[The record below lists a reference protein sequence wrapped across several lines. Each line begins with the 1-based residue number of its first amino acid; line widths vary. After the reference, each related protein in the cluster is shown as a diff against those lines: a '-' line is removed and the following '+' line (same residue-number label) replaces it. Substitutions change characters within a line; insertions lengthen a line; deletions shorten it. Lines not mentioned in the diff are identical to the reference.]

1 MRQTRKRRIPPSQ
14 IGIWLLLAAVTAL
27 VLLPLL
33 WAVKSMFTPSGEIFS
48 TGLLGKPTHFTLD
61 NLTRGLASAPFD
73 VYFRNSFELAIA
85 VTTAIVVTS
94 ALAGYGFAK
103 FRFRGNSIL
112 FGLVIMA
119 MLMPFQAILIPLFVE
134 VTKFGW
140 IDSMR
145 GLIIPGSVSAFG
157 IFMMR
162 QFMSSIPTELIEA
175 ALIDGCSPLRVFWVV
190 ILPLAKS
197 SLAALGSLAFL
208 ASWNNYLWPLVI
220 VQNVE
225 TMTVPLGLAQ
235 FRGANAT
242 DYGAVFAVSLVAA
255 VPVIVLFIIM
265 SRQIVSSF
273 AMSGIK

>member
-1 MRQTRKRRIPPSQ
+1 MRQTRKPRISPSQ
-14 IGIWLLLAAVTAL
+14 VGIWLVLVGVTSL

-33 WAVKSMFTPSGEIFS
+33 WAIKSMFTPSGEIFS
-48 TGLLGKPTHFTLD
+48 TGLLAKPTYFTLD
-61 NLTRGLASAPFD
+61 NLTRGLAAAPFD
-73 VYFRNSFELAIA
+73 VYFRNSFKLAIA

-103 FRFRGNSIL
+103 FRFRGNSVL

-255 VPVIVLFIIM
+255 VPVILLFIIM

>member
-1 MRQTRKRRIPPSQ
+1 MRQTKRLRIPSSQ
-14 IGIWLLLAAVTAL
+14 IGIWLVLAGVTSL

-33 WAVKSMFTPSGEIFS
+33 WAIKSMFTPSGEIFS
-48 TGLLGKPTHFTLD
+48 TGWLAKPTYFTLD
-61 NLTRGLASAPFD
+61 NLTRGLAAAPFD
-73 VYFRNSFELAIA
+73 VYFRNSFKLAIA

-103 FRFRGNSIL
+103 FRFRGNSVL

-255 VPVIVLFIIM
+255 VPVILLFIIM